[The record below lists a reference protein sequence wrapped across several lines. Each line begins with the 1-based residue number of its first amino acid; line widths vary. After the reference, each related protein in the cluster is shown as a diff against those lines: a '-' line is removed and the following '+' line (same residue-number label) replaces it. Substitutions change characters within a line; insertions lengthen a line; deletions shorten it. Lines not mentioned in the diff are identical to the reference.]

1 MTSYSGEENPPTS
14 IPGRNLNCIPPSAL
28 IVEKSGIN
36 LSKRGYPATVQK
48 IYGAPP
54 PPPEDHHAVIE
65 GKQTILQGM
74 QTQVYELEVLAQS
87 NAVLTNSTSVVMAQ
101 LAHMTVTMNNIKAQ
115 LKTLASAQ
123 TNQSRPKRK
132 FY

>member
-1 MTSYSGEENPPTS
+1 
-14 IPGRNLNCIPPSAL
+14 
-28 IVEKSGIN
+28 
-36 LSKRGYPATVQK
+36 
-48 IYGAPP
+48 
-54 PPPEDHHAVIE
+54 
-65 GKQTILQGM
+65 M

-132 FY
+132 FYC